1 MFGRSKHRKRLHP
14 HDRIWKVDTGVTK
27 VFLWSTT
34 DFPHPPFSPPPFLS
48 LLSLPHPFRVVLE
61 PLSPL
66 PFSPA
71 AAHSVTFEAQLL
83 IWSCLARA
91 LTCQEGRAI
100 KQTGKQADA
109 DPLASPV
116 TARMIGCGSQGDR
129 EETRR
134 WWWYNQGK
142 KKCWKNKR
150 CSSLLPSHPRTL
162 PPTLPFPPFPRTL
175 AYPFPLMSSPPLSA
189 TSSPPPPLS
198 LWNAY
203 AHYLFASLLG
213 VLGEIYMHIFFS
225 QEFVFIRY
233 ISFVYVRSLKNEVV
247 LTCGWWV
254 DREERPGW
262 GDTSCAPEA
271 FLRARILI
279 HEFSLQRT
287 PSTGFLWKISS
298 IFSFPMVQ
306 VNKLYIF

>member
-34 DFPHPPFSPPPFLS
+34 DFPHPPFPPPPFLS

-142 KKCWKNKR
+142 KNVGRIKGVP
-150 CSSLLPSHPRTL
+150 PSF
-162 PPTLPFPPFPRTL
+162 PPTLAHFLPPSPSLPFLVPSLTPSL
-175 AYPFPLMSSPPLSA
+175 WCPPLPSL
-189 TSSPPPPLS
+189 PPAPHHH
-198 LWNAY
+198 
-203 AHYLFASLLG
+203 HYPC
-213 VLGEIYMHIFFS
+213 E
-225 QEFVFIRY
+225 
-233 ISFVYVRSLKNEVV
+233 
-247 LTCGWWV
+247 T
-254 DREERPGW
+254 
-262 GDTSCAPEA
+262 
-271 FLRARILI
+271 
-279 HEFSLQRT
+279 RT
-287 PSTGFLWKISS
+287 PITCL
-298 IFSFPMVQ
+298 PP
-306 VNKLYIF
+306 Y